1 MVDQRWDSYV
11 SMFDVNTL
19 IEKFPKFEN
28 DVVVMGKSEKLIEK
42 KIMNLEGAHQLEFQW
57 IMYISNF
64 IDVLNGGVPTHL
76 HPQPLFTPS

>member
-1 MVDQRWDSYV
+1 
-11 SMFDVNTL
+11 
-19 IEKFPKFEN
+19 
-28 DVVVMGKSEKLIEK
+28 VMGKSEKLIEK